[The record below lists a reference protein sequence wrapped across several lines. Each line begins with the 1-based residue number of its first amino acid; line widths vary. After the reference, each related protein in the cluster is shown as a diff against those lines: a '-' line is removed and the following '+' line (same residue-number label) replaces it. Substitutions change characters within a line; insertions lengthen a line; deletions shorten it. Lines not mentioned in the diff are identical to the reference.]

1 MKNILLFM
9 TDFYGY
15 NSDIIHEIEKQ
26 NCTVK
31 WYQDKVNFSFF
42 ERLLSKIFKNYKEKN
57 LINIFLKLFKK
68 RKIIFMMKF

>member
-31 WYQDKVNFSFF
+31 WYQDNG
-42 ERLLSKIFKNYKEKN
+42 
-57 LINIFLKLFKK
+57 
-68 RKIIFMMKF
+68 